1 VARRDLA
8 GAEKKA
14 RREGRTIVLVDES
27 GFYLLPGVVRTY
39 APCGETP
46 VLKVFETRDHLS
58 AMSGITPA
66 GQLATLIRGYALTSA
81 ESVLFLR
88 HLRCYVADR
97 LLVIRDGSPIHRSR
111 AVKSYLANGGAPA
124 VHLERLPA
132 YAPDLNPDEGVWQ
145 HLKRVEPR
153 NLCCADLDDLHHEL
167 RLAIS
172 RLRQKPQLIQSFFAR
187 VGLDI

>member
-1 VARRDLA
+1 M
-8 GAEKKA
+8 
-14 RREGRTIVLVDES
+14 LVDES

-39 APCGETP
+39 APIGEAP

-66 GQLATLIRGYALTSA
+66 GQSATLVRGYAPTGA

-88 HLRCYVADR
+88 HLRCYVAER
-97 LLVIRDGSPIHRSR
+97 LLVIWDGSPIHRSR

-132 YAPDLNPDEGVWQ
+132 YAPGLNPDEGVWQ
-145 HLKRVEPR
+145 HLKRVEMR
-153 NLCCADLDDLHHEL
+153 NLCCADLGELHHEL

-172 RLRQKPQLIQSFFAR
+172 RLRQKPQLIRSFFAR
-187 VGLDI
+187 VGLGV

>member
-1 VARRDLA
+1 VRRDTYLA
-8 GAEKKA
+8 GLRDA
-14 RREGRTIVLVDES
+14 RPPLGDE
-27 GFYLLPGVVRTY
+27 
-39 APCGETP
+39 
-46 VLKVFETRDHLS
+46 RDH
-58 AMSGITPA
+58 
-66 GQLATLIRGYALTSA
+66 ALGA
-81 ESVLFLR
+81 VGDAHQRLRADWRESVLFLR

-97 LLVIRDGSPIHRSR
+97 LLVIWDGSPIHRSN

-124 VHLERLPA
+124 IHLERLPA

-145 HLKRVEPR
+145 HLKRVEMR